1 MKQVSIVVPSGGV
14 LSNIEF
20 PRQVFTEINDYLV
33 GLGKAPIFNI
43 QIVGISKSIQLN
55 DGLFTIQVDALTKDV
70 QKADLVIIP
79 AVYGDVQDHVKN
91 NHELIAWMT
100 DQYNKGAELASLCVG
115 AFLLAGT
122 GLLSGKKCATHWKA
136 ANDFRNMYPDVILV
150 VDKIITDEAGIYSSG
165 GGISFLNLI
174 VYLVE
179 KYAGKDAAIY
189 CAKFFQVDADR
200 HNQGTFSIFQGQ
212 KDHHDEPVKRAQ
224 VFIENNFQQKITV
237 DQLAE
242 MLSVGKRSLE
252 RRFKK
257 ATANTLNEYAQR
269 VKIEAAKKHLE
280 MSSKKITDIMYEVG
294 YSDTKTFRTS
304 FKTVTGLLPK
314 EYRNKYNRVYQM

>member
-1 MKQVSIVVPSGGV
+1 MPSGGV

-33 GLGKAPIFNI
+33 NLGKAPIFKI
-43 QIVGISKSIQLN
+43 QIVGVSRSMQLN
-55 DGLFTIQVDALTKDV
+55 DGLFTV
-70 QKADLVIIP
+70 QTDTTIDEVKKTDLIIIP
-79 AVYGDVQDHVKN
+79 AVYGDVHEHVKN
-91 NHELIAWMT
+91 NQELIEWMRE
-100 DQYNKGAELASLCVG
+100 QYTKGAELASLCIG

-122 GLLSGKKCATHWKA
+122 GLLTGKKCATHWKA
-136 ANDFRNMYPDVILV
+136 ANNFRNMYPDVKLV

-200 HNQGTFSIFQGQ
+200 YNQSPFSIFQGQ
-212 KDHHDEPVKRAQ
+212 KEHSDEPVKQAQ
-224 VFIENNFQQKITV
+224 TYIENNFQQKITV

-242 MLSVGKRSLE
+242 MVSVGKRSLE

-304 FKTVTGLLPK
+304 FKMVTGLLPK
-314 EYRNKYNRVYQM
+314 EYRNKYNRVHQM

>member
-1 MKQVSIVVPSGGV
+1 MPSGGV

-33 GLGKAPIFNI
+33 NLGKAPIFKI
-43 QIVGISKSIQLN
+43 QVVGVSRSMQLN
-55 DGLFTIQVDALTKDV
+55 DGLFTIQTDITIHEVKKT
-70 QKADLVIIP
+70 DLIIIP
-79 AVYGDVQDHVKN
+79 AVYGDVHEHVKN
-91 NHELIAWMT
+91 NLELIEWMRE
-100 DQYNKGAELASLCVG
+100 QYAKGAELASLCIG

-122 GLLSGKKCATHWKA
+122 GLLTGKKCATHWKA
-136 ANDFRNMYPDVILV
+136 ANNFRNMYPDVKLV

-200 HNQGTFSIFQGQ
+200 YNQSPFSIFQGQ
-212 KDHHDEPVKRAQ
+212 KDHSDEPVKQAQ
-224 VFIENNFQQKITV
+224 TYIENNFRQKITV

-242 MLSVGKRSLE
+242 MVSVGKRSLE

-257 ATANTLNEYAQR
+257 ATANTLYEYAQR

-304 FKTVTGLLPK
+304 FKMVTGLLPK
-314 EYRNKYNRVYQM
+314 EYRNKYNRVHQM

>member
-14 LSNIEF
+14 LSSIEF

-33 GLGKAPIFNI
+33 NLGKPPVFNI
-43 QIVGISKSIQLN
+43 QFVGVARSMQLN
-55 DGLFTIQVDALTKDV
+55 DGLFTIQTDATIHDV
-70 QKADLVIIP
+70 KKTDLIIIP
-79 AVYGDVQDHVKN
+79 GIYVDVKLHVEN
-91 NHELIAWMT
+91 NRELIDWMR
-100 DQYNKGAELASLCVG
+100 DQYNEGAELASLCVG

-136 ANDFRNMYPDVILV
+136 ANNFRNMYPDVILM
-150 VDKIITDEAGIYSSG
+150 VDKIITDESGIYSSG

-200 HNQGTFSIFQGQ
+200 YNQSPFSIFQGQ
-212 KDHHDEPVKRAQ
+212 KDHHDEPVKQAQ
-224 VFIENNFQQKITV
+224 AYIENNFHQKITV
-237 DQLAE
+237 DQLAD
-242 MLSVGKRSLE
+242 MLAVGKRSLE

-257 ATANTLNEYAQR
+257 ATSNTLNEYTQR

-280 MSSKKITDIMYEVG
+280 MSTKKIADIMYEVG

-304 FKTVTGLLPK
+304 FKMVTGLLPK
-314 EYRNKYNRVYQM
+314 EYRNRYNRVHQM

>member
-1 MKQVSIVVPSGGV
+1 MKLISIVVPSGGV

-33 GLGKAPIFNI
+33 NLGKAPIFKI
-43 QIVGISKSIQLN
+43 QFVGVSKSMQLN
-55 DGLFTIQVDALTKDV
+55 DGMFTV
-70 QKADLVIIP
+70 QTDITIAEAKKTDLIIIP
-79 AVYGDVQDHVKN
+79 AVYGDVHEHVKN
-91 NHELIAWMT
+91 NLELIEWMR
-100 DQYNKGAELASLCVG
+100 DQYNKGAELASLCIG

-122 GLLSGKKCATHWKA
+122 GLLTGKKCATHWKA
-136 ANDFRNMYPDVILV
+136 ANNFRNMYPDVKLV

-200 HNQGTFSIFQGQ
+200 YNQSPFSIFNGQ
-212 KDHHDEPVKRAQ
+212 KDHSDEPVKQAQ
-224 VFIENNFQQKITV
+224 TYIENNFQQKITV

-242 MLSVGKRSLE
+242 MVAVGKRSLE

-257 ATANTLNEYAQR
+257 ATANTLNEYTQR

-304 FKTVTGLLPK
+304 FKMVTGLLPK
-314 EYRNKYNRVYQM
+314 EYRNKYNRVHQL

>member
-1 MKQVSIVVPSGGV
+1 MKLISIVVPTGGV

-20 PRQVFTEINDYLV
+20 PRQVFTEINDHLV
-33 GLGKAPIFNI
+33 SQGKAPIFKV
-43 QIVGISKSIQLN
+43 QFVGTAKSIQLN
-55 DGLFTIQVDALTKDV
+55 DGLFTIQTDFTIKEAEKS
-70 QKADLVIIP
+70 DLIIIP
-79 AVYGDVQDHVKN
+79 AVFGNMDEQVQN
-91 NHELIAWMT
+91 NRELIGWMKE
-100 DQYNKGAELASLCVG
+100 QYYKGTELASLCVG

-122 GLLSGKKCATHWKA
+122 GLLNGRKCVTHWKA
-136 ANDFRNMYPDVILV
+136 ANKFRSMYPDVNLV
-150 VDKIITDEAGIYSSG
+150 VDRIITDEAGIYSSS

-179 KYAGKDAAIY
+179 KYAGKDTAVY
-189 CAKFFQVDADR
+189 CSKFFQVDADR
-200 HNQGTFSIFQGQ
+200 HTQSVFSIFQGQ
-212 KDHHDEPVKRAQ
+212 KEHNDEPVKQAQ
-224 VFIENNFQQKITV
+224 TYIENNFQQKITA
-237 DQLAE
+237 DQLAS
-242 MLSVGKRSLE
+242 MLAVGKRSLE

-304 FKTVTGLLPK
+304 FKMVTGLLPK

>member
-1 MKQVSIVVPSGGV
+1 MKLISIVVPSGGV

-20 PRQVFTEINDYLV
+20 PRQVFTEINDYLA
-33 GLGKAPIFNI
+33 GLGKAPVFKI
-43 QIVGISKSIQLN
+43 QFVGVSKSMHLN
-55 DGLFTIQVDALTKDV
+55 DGLFTVFTDITIDQAKKT
-70 QKADLVIIP
+70 DLIIIP
-79 AVYGDVQDHVKN
+79 AVYGDVHEHVKN
-91 NHELIAWMT
+91 NLALIEWMK

-122 GLLSGKKCATHWKA
+122 GLLTGKKCATHWKA
-136 ANDFRNMYPDVILV
+136 ANNFRNMYPDIKLV

-189 CAKFFQVDADR
+189 CAKFFQVDASR
-200 HNQGTFSIFQGQ
+200 YSQSPFSIFQGQ
-212 KDHHDEPVKRAQ
+212 KDHGDEPVKQAQ
-224 VFIENNFQQKITV
+224 TYIENNFQQKITV

-242 MLSVGKRSLE
+242 IVSVGKRSLE

-280 MSSKKITDIMYEVG
+280 MSSKKIMDIMYEVG

-304 FKTVTGLLPK
+304 FKMVTGLLPK
-314 EYRNKYNRVYQM
+314 EYRTKYNRVHQM